1 MVDID
6 KIIQR
11 VVDLNIFEDYPI
23 FAKCKVQDGV
33 DIYGEWLTKE
43 DLLSRQNEIS
53 DAIKEKYEDVGRVD
67 FDEDM
72 DENLYITCYY
82 DE

>member
-1 MVDID
+1 MADID

-23 FAKCKVQDGV
+23 FASCTLQDGV
-33 DIYGEWLTKE
+33 DVGGEWLTKE
-43 DLLSRQNEIS
+43 DLLSRQTEIS
-53 DAIKEKYEDVGRVD
+53 DAIKKKYEDVGRVY

-72 DENLYITCYY
+72 DGNLYITCYY
-82 DE
+82 E